1 MARTPAVAG
10 GRDVVITIRV
20 SRREAALIDAARAG
34 LKRGVWGR
42 IALVRAA
49 SSSPTDP
56 R

>member
-20 SRREAALIDAARAG
+20 SQREAALIDAARG
-34 LKRGVWGR
+34 GQKRGVWGR
-42 IALVRAA
+42 IALLRMATP
-49 SSSPTDP
+49 SSPT